1 MRVIEIQKNRLYRV
15 SNKDV
20 WIKNGEIQIP
30 TNIHNTLT
38 PTERQA
44 IEIEIF

>member
-1 MRVIEIQKNRLYRV
+1 MRVIEIKKNRLYRV

-38 PTERQA
+38 PTEYQA
-44 IEIEIF
+44 VEMEIF